1 MLASNVRLISH
12 WSESRGVYD
21 DICYLRQAHLFQR
34 FGWHGLDTSLAHETD
49 GYLAAK
55 LRSIDFPNWNEPTRA
70 PCHMQTADGSK
81 WVMTPPPGTGFV
93 LALFP
98 EGFQVV
104 PLYVAANVIIA
115 GFALYGL
122 WRARERVSLT
132 LAAVFGALSIY
143 FMINPTKASYS
154 MAPTMIVCALTGL
167 FTARLFLDESGRRL
181 LMVAAVGVLLG
192 LSASFRIANVFLS
205 AGYFLFFGLSFLTWR
220 TRETFLSGLT
230 LGLAFLV
237 GLLPVFAANL
247 VNSGNP
253 LVSAYGGPDTAPP
266 SSGSRRTAGLS
277 ARHAVSVDRDR
288 RCRDRAVVAFRKPFR
303 CQETCTAGRRQ
314 SRTESGVLC
323 DTSGVHA
330 VLHHAYPDA
339 VVVDAVVCP
348 AASAGRGA
356 RGCIDPAR
364 AGQSGSAAAMT
375 SAQPRIAVLVPC
387 YNEEAAVAT
396 VVADFRKALPAAE
409 IYVYDNNS
417 RDGTAAVAREAG
429 AIVRSER
436 RQGKGHVVRRMF
448 ADVEAD
454 IYVLVDGDATYDAP
468 SAPRMIDKLLDEHL
482 DMVVGF
488 RIDQSQAAYRL
499 GHRTGN
505 RMLTDF
511 LSSTFGQEFKD
522 ILSGYR
528 VFSRRFVKSFPVL
541 SDGFEIETELA
552 VYALELSLPVAEVET
567 PYYARPEGSFSKLNT
582 WRDGFR
588 IFGTMLKLY
597 RSERPLRFFTVI
609 GILLALAAIIL
620 AIPIVVTFIETGL
633 VPRLPTAVL
642 SMGLT
647 IVAILSVSSGIVLD
661 TVTRGRREMKM
672 LAYLSQPAPKRT

>member
-1 MLASNVRLISH
+1 
-12 WSESRGVYD
+12 
-21 DICYLRQAHLFQR
+21 
-34 FGWHGLDTSLAHETD
+34 
-49 GYLAAK
+49 
-55 LRSIDFPNWNEPTRA
+55 
-70 PCHMQTADGSK
+70 
-81 WVMTPPPGTGFV
+81 
-93 LALFP
+93 
-98 EGFQVV
+98 
-104 PLYVAANVIIA
+104 
-115 GFALYGL
+115 
-122 WRARERVSLT
+122 
-132 LAAVFGALSIY
+132 
-143 FMINPTKASYS
+143 
-154 MAPTMIVCALTGL
+154 
-167 FTARLFLDESGRRL
+167 
-181 LMVAAVGVLLG
+181 
-192 LSASFRIANVFLS
+192 
-205 AGYFLFFGLSFLTWR
+205 
-220 TRETFLSGLT
+220 
-230 LGLAFLV
+230 
-237 GLLPVFAANL
+237 
-247 VNSGNP
+247 
-253 LVSAYGGPDTAPP
+253 
-266 SSGSRRTAGLS
+266 
-277 ARHAVSVDRDR
+277 
-288 RCRDRAVVAFRKPFR
+288 
-303 CQETCTAGRRQ
+303 
-314 SRTESGVLC
+314 
-323 DTSGVHA
+323 
-330 VLHHAYPDA
+330 
-339 VVVDAVVCP
+339 
-348 AASAGRGA
+348 
-356 RGCIDPAR
+356 
-364 AGQSGSAAAMT
+364 MT
-375 SAQPRIAVLVPC
+375 STQPRIAVLVPC
-387 YNEEAAVAT
+387 YNEEAAVAA
-396 VVADFRKALPAAE
+396 VVANFRNALPAAE

-417 RDGTAAVAREAG
+417 RDRTAAAARETG

-448 ADVEAD
+448 ADIEAD

-482 DMVVGF
+482 DMVVGL

-505 RMLTDF
+505 RMLTGF

-588 IFGTMLKLY
+588 ILGTMLKLY

-647 IVAILSVSSGIVLD
+647 IVAMLSVSSGLVLD

-672 LAYLSQPAPKRT
+672 LAYLSQPAPKRDRRQAQRP